1 MLHLFDIAT
10 VMQQF
15 SCAIFLFAGEWRDAG
30 IHEGGILRERRG
42 EGFRGRDWGSGKYC
56 LMIKSC
62 ESLLIIYQFYSDP
75 SSRLR
80 HVLKGQEE
88 SMERGQ

>member
-1 MLHLFDIAT
+1 MLHLFGIAT
-10 VMQQF
+10 VLQQF
-15 SCAIFLFAGEWRDAG
+15 SCAIFLFAGEWRDTG
-30 IHEGGILRERRG
+30 IHKGGILRERRG
-42 EGFRGRDWGSGKYC
+42 EGVQGRDGGSGKS
-56 LMIKSC
+56 IKSC

>member
-1 MLHLFDIAT
+1 MRTSIAI
-10 VMQQF
+10 VLVCYF
-15 SCAIFLFAGEWRDAG
+15 SLCGGMEGYRDTQ
-30 IHEGGILRERRG
+30 
-42 EGFRGRDWGSGKYC
+42 GRDSEGETWGGSLRKRWGSGKP
-56 LMIKSC
+56 IKSC